1 MFLNEDFGI
10 FGLSWARIHFIEN
23 PGMAFG
29 MTLGGSY
36 GKIALSLFRIV
47 AVSLLA
53 YYLNMLLKSKASKGL
68 LISFALI
75 LAGAIGN
82 IIDSAFYGLIFS
94 ESGYNASKI
103 ASFLPESGGYASFLH
118 GNVVD
123 MLHFPMFRGHF
134 PDWFPFWANES
145 FEFFRPVF
153 NIADSAITIGV
164 LSIIL
169 FQRSF
174 FSSDEQSTTKEGTT
188 NDIENTS
195 VTASPDSF
203 GKVEDVKAND

>member
-1 MFLNEDFGI
+1 MFLNEEFGI

-23 PGMAFG
+23 KGMAFG
-29 MTLGGSY
+29 MELGGSY

-47 AVSLLA
+47 AVSFLA
-53 YYLNMLLKSKASKGL
+53 YYLNMLLKSKVSKGL

-82 IIDSAFYGLIFS
+82 IIDSAFYGLFFS
-94 ESGYNASKI
+94 ASSYRSTGV
-103 ASFLPESGGYASFLH
+103 AEFLPEAGGYAPFLY

-123 MLHFPMFRGHF
+123 MLHFPLLRGHF
-134 PDWFPFWANES
+134 PDWFPFWAGKS

-153 NIADSAITIGV
+153 NIADSAITVGV
-164 LSIIL
+164 ISIIL

-174 FSSDEQSTTKEGTT
+174 FSSEEKPTSTE
-188 NDIENTS
+188 DSLAEVPS
-195 VTASPDSF
+195 ASPDSF
-203 GKVEDVKAND
+203 GKVENIDIK